1 MTDGDPRPEATS
13 DARSASDPAVP
24 TQAEVDGRRLLSLDA
39 AVAASKGLLA
49 VGAAGSIG
57 RSTGVSSGL
66 VRLAGATWT
75 GWAAASAVGAV
86 AEDWQSPLRRAVA
99 VNVAS
104 GAVLLGM
111 AAARGSRRGR
121 TGLGLA
127 SVQAGL
133 LALAQVRTLVRA
145 QGPIVA

>member
-49 VGAAGSIG
+49 MGAAGSIG
-57 RSTGVSSGL
+57 RSTGVPAGF
-66 VRLAGATWT
+66 VRVAGAAWT
-75 GWAAASAVGAV
+75 VWAGASAVGAV
-86 AEDWQSPLRRAVA
+86 AGDWQSPLRRAVA
-99 VNVAS
+99 VNVGS
-104 GAVLLGM
+104 GAALLGLSV
-111 AAARGSRRGR
+111 ARGGRGGR
-121 TGLGLA
+121 LALGLA
-127 SVQAGL
+127 SVQAGA
-133 LALAQVRTLVRA
+133 LALVQVRTLVRA